1 MPHEDGPSYFPFVAI
16 VSSGARSRVTF
27 QPHRVLMSN
36 ATETE
41 AANALDQHHFSLWL
55 ERRSLLLF
63 TQEAYTKHLH
73 SIDQVQD
80 GTRISL
86 TIRHV
91 F

>member
-16 VSSGARSRVTF
+16 VSTGARSRVTF
-27 QPHRVLMSN
+27 QPHRVLRG
-36 ATETE
+36 ATEQE
-41 AANALDQHHFSLWL
+41 ADVEDQHHFSFWL
-55 ERRSLLLF
+55 EQRSLLLF
-63 TQEAYTKHLH
+63 TEEAYTKYLH

-91 F
+91 I

>member
-16 VSSGARSRVTF
+16 VSTGTQSRVTF
-27 QPHRVLMSN
+27 QPHRVLMS
-36 ATETE
+36 ATEEE
-41 AANALDQHHFSLWL
+41 AASLDQHHFSFLL

-63 TQEAYTKHLH
+63 TEDAYTKHLH

-91 F
+91 L